1 MTVVT
6 LASVKGSPGVTTA
19 ATALAA
25 SWPRGRRVLLVEAD
39 PFGGDL
45 APRFGSTTTLGL
57 ASLFAAARRS
67 LNPDAVWDH
76 VELLPGG
83 LPVLFGLSG
92 VAGAVAN
99 EKAWPVVAA
108 ALGALDADVV
118 VDAGRLLPN
127 FAGGSADVLAH
138 SDALVVL
145 CHPTLEGIVHLRA
158 GLPGLVSELPGCQL
172 LVVPA
177 GSGGYSGAEI
187 GRTLGVA
194 VGPAMPDD
202 RKAADALA
210 NKCALKRLE
219 RTALLKWAATLIG
232 ALGIEAA
239 GTEAVHSD
247 AVGTE
252 AAGGEKPAP
261 VEIADAADLVAHA
274 PHEHDDPHAAPPV
287 VESPAQSDE
296 ARSSQGSPDAAASV
310 GAGSNGRTHT

>member
-6 LASVKGSPGVTTA
+6 LASLKGSPGVTTA
-19 ATALAA
+19 ATALGA

-45 APRFGSTTTLGL
+45 APRFGSTTALGL

-76 VELLPGG
+76 VDHLPGG

-92 VAGAVAN
+92 AAGAVAN
-99 EKAWPVVAA
+99 EKAWPAVAE

-118 VDAGRLLPN
+118 VDAGRLLPH
-127 FAGGSADVLAH
+127 FAGGIGDVLAH
-138 SDALVVL
+138 SDVLVVL

-158 GLPGLVSELPGCQL
+158 GLPGLVSELRGGQL

-219 RTALLKWAATLIG
+219 RTALLKWAATLIA

-239 GTEAVHSD
+239 GTEAVHSE
-247 AVGTE
+247 AV
-252 AAGGEKPAP
+252 
-261 VEIADAADLVAHA
+261 VH
-274 PHEHDDPHAAPPV
+274 
-287 VESPAQSDE
+287 
-296 ARSSQGSPDAAASV
+296 RSSGRR
-310 GAGSNGRTHT
+310 GAGPGRGRRRS